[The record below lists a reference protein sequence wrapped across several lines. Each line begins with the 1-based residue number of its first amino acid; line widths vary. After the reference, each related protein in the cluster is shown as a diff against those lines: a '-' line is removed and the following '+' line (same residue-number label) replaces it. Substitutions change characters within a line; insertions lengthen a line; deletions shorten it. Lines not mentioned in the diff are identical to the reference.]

1 VLMTIILGGAMV
13 PATSLVME
21 KVKRTLPA
29 LGVSPA
35 TLMDVL
41 ASKGLMGV
49 LISLTGGLLILF
61 LNRAFGGSPLLLVFV
76 LTLGAIFSAA
86 VGMIFGALVRD
97 MNTLMTVI
105 KSTGILL
112 YAPAFVYMFPELP
125 QWIGRL
131 FPTYYIIEPVLE
143 ITQNNAGLADIAL
156 DLVILVGLIV
166 VTLVVAAQLAAR
178 MQATEAAA

>member
-1 VLMTIILGGAMV
+1 
-13 PATSLVME
+13 
-21 KVKRTLPA
+21 
-29 LGVSPA
+29 
-35 TLMDVL
+35 
-41 ASKGLMGV
+41 
-49 LISLTGGLLILF
+49 
-61 LNRAFGGSPLLLVFV
+61 
-76 LTLGAIFSAA
+76 